1 MEVKTMKDKPFFC
14 EAEKDGYCT
23 SRDYGGNQYQDPCMN
38 CCYGCK
44 HAIDMDCSFVCP
56 KVAEY
61 YYPEEG
67 EEEK

>member
-1 MEVKTMKDKPFFC
+1 MKDKPFFC

-23 SRDYGGNQYQDPCMN
+23 SSDY
-38 CCYGCK
+38 
-44 HAIDMDCSFVCP
+44 ICP
-56 KVAEY
+56 EVAEY